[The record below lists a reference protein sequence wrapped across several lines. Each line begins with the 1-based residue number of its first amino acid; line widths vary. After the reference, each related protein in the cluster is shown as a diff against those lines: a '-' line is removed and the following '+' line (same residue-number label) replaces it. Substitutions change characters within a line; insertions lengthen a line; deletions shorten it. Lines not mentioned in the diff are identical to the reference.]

1 MNTLFLLLVLTHQDP
16 ATDIK
21 ASFVNAASQQEC
33 LNTKQAV
40 STILDN
46 RKIKHTAECLENP
59 HNTQFEKFQHQP
71 ATAGTQTDHAHYLL
85 NINNNQLAITAYADG
100 QQCQNTPPPPKIK
113 TRKTIAYFP
122 ARKLSINPQLSAH

>member
-1 MNTLFLLLVLTHQDP
+1 MNTLFLLLVLTNQDP

-40 STILDN
+40 TTILDN

-71 ATAGTQTDHAHYLL
+71 ATGGAQTDHTHYLL
-85 NINNNQLAITAYADG
+85 SIKNKQLAVTAYADG
-100 QQCQNTPPPPKIK
+100 QQCQNSNPPAKDK
-113 TRKTIAYFP
+113 
-122 ARKLSINPQLSAH
+122 NPQNYCVFSNQKIIN

>member
-33 LNTKQAV
+33 LNTKKAV

-71 ATAGTQTDHAHYLL
+71 ETAGIQTDHTHYLL

-100 QQCQNTPPPPKIK
+100 QQCQISPPPAKDKKPQPYCVFSNQKI
-113 TRKTIAYFP
+113 
-122 ARKLSINPQLSAH
+122 IN